1 MAKKKQK
8 SQKNTSD
15 SAYFLKLVLLVI
27 LGSLWLKM
35 GDGQSWQVPI
45 PIGLIFGLLFISH
58 EHFRIDRKIDYAVLL
73 IAMVVG
79 FWAPIG
85 LYLAV

>member
-1 MAKKKQK
+1 VAKKKQK